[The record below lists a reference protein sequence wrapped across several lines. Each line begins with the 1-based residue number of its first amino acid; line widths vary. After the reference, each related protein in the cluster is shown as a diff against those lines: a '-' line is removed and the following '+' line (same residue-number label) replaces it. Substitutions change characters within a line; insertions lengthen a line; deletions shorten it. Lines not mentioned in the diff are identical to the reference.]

1 MSEAGRKGVSRKKDR
16 AMKGPSPERVAEFA
30 AAARRIVVERTTA
43 ADVVTQLLRET
54 PREEWLS
61 LATRPEIQNNGA
73 LEQLSR
79 EIDTAVRRRPE
90 DALPLSALAVAI
102 AESIPDDRYP
112 RVITAQMRAHAW
124 KDRAQALMFNDRHE
138 EAFSAVEKA
147 ENALAAFGTVAH
159 DRAVVELTK
168 ANVLQS
174 LGRFDEALAA
184 LDPARIIFSSHGD
197 NRRALLC
204 GVSKGALHYR
214 RGEYAVA
221 LETFRELL
229 PMAQI
234 VTDDFTLGSLHNNLA
249 CCLLELGQFREAN
262 IHFSNAIAHCTNAG
276 REIDALRTEMASGR
290 LFAAKGKVSEG
301 IARLRTAREKF
312 LSHGLTEEA
321 GICALDIAV
330 ALLSEYRHNEAEGIA
345 TTALQELR
353 DSTLNPRSK
362 TALEY
367 LERELLAHEATPAV
381 VRHVR
386 DYIEALQSDP
396 NRDFVALL

>member
-1 MSEAGRKGVSRKKDR
+1 
-16 AMKGPSPERVAEFA
+16 MKAPSPERVAEFA
-30 AAARRIVVERTTA
+30 AAARRIVVERTNA
-43 ADVVTQLLRET
+43 AEVVAQLLRDT

-61 LATRPEIQNNGA
+61 LADRPELRNNGA

-79 EIDTAVRRRPE
+79 EVDKAVRRQPN
-90 DALPLSALAVAI
+90 DALALSALGVAI
-102 AESIPDDRYP
+102 ADSIAEDQYP
-112 RVITAQMRAHAW
+112 AVMTAQMRAHAW
-124 KDRAQALMFNDRHE
+124 KDRAQALMFNGKHE

-147 ENALAAFGTVAH
+147 EETLARFGTVAH

-168 ANVLQS
+168 ANVLQG
-174 LGRFDEALAA
+174 LGRFDEALAS
-184 LDPARIIFSSHGD
+184 LEPARIIFSSHGD

-204 GVSKGALHYR
+204 GVSEGVLRYR
-214 RGEYAVA
+214 RREYEPA
-221 LETFRELL
+221 LETFRKLL

-234 VTDDFTLGSLHNNLA
+234 VADDFTLGSLHNNIA
-249 CCLLELGQFREAN
+249 CCLMELGEFRDAN
-262 IHFSNAIAHCTNAG
+262 IHFSNAIAHCTSAG
-276 REIDALRTEMASGR
+276 RQIDALRTEMSSGR
-290 LFAAKGKVSEG
+290 LFVAKGKVSDG
-301 IARLRTAREKF
+301 LVRLRTARQKF

-330 ALLSEYRHNEAEGIA
+330 ALLSEYRHDEAEGMA

-353 DSTLNPRSK
+353 VSTSSPRAK

-386 DYIEALQSDP
+386 DYIETLQSDP
-396 NRDFVALL
+396 NRDFIALL